1 VAPIAGRAGLRQVD
15 PGNWVRTSDP
25 NGIVT
30 ITQLAPISALFS
42 VPEDRVPALM
52 KRLREGARL
61 GVAAYDRAGSERLAT
76 GTLLTVDNQIDPATG
91 TVKLK
96 AVFANEDERLF
107 PNQFVNV
114 RMVLEVQR
122 GATVIDEAAV
132 QRGARGTFVYAVNGD
147 QTVTLRP
154 VSLGAGQNGQVAVL
168 QGLKAHE
175 LVVIDGAD
183 RLSDGT
189 AVELV
194 GADGPPLAGEEA
206 PREKRR
212 KKRDAGTPAAALDA
226 PDA

>member
-1 VAPIAGRAGLRQVD
+1 
-15 PGNWVRTSDP
+15 
-25 NGIVT
+25 
-30 ITQLAPISALFS
+30 
-42 VPEDRVPALM
+42 
-52 KRLREGARL
+52 
-61 GVAAYDRAGSERLAT
+61 
-76 GTLLTVDNQIDPATG
+76 
-91 TVKLK
+91 
-96 AVFANEDERLF
+96 
-107 PNQFVNV
+107 
-114 RMVLEVQR
+114 MVLEVQR

-147 QTVTLRP
+147 RTVTLRP

-168 QGLKAHE
+168 QGLKAQE

-194 GADGPPLAGEEA
+194 GADGPALAGEEA
-206 PREKRR
+206 PREKRK